1 MAIENSAS
9 IRSSNVFDC
18 RLSGVTML
26 SKYTI
31 VLCLLAYVNI
41 WFGAFSYGHVGT
53 VSSPPRQVK
62 LDYDNDNGP
71 RMMRY
76 KCLDKWL
83 TSTS

>member
-1 MAIENSAS
+1 MNLKENKNF
-9 IRSSNVFDC
+9 RKNVI
-18 RLSGVTML
+18 VTEYAAL
-26 SKYTI
+26 SKYTNI
-31 VLCLLAYVNI
+31 LCLLANVNI

-53 VSSPPRQVK
+53 GSSPPGQVK

-83 TSTS
+83 